1 MSETFQE
8 LSKAVS
14 EVTAGAAPS
23 VVGVGPGGSGVVV
36 GPGLVVTNAHNLRG
50 EEVVV
55 TFADGRR
62 EPAAITG
69 VDDEGDLAIVSVDT
83 AEAPPL
89 EWSDRELRLGEV
101 VLALAHPG
109 GRGLRVGVGF
119 VSATDAKFRG
129 PRGRRITGA
138 VEHSAPLVRG
148 SSGGP
153 LVDGD
158 GHLVGIN
165 THREGDGFYLAL
177 PADPELRGRVDA
189 LTRGEAPR
197 RARLGVALAPPRVA
211 RRLRRS
217 VGLPDRDGLLVHAVE
232 QGGPAE
238 RAGVRQG
245 DLIVSVQGR
254 TVGSIDEL
262 ADGLESTGTDSTGTG
277 QFVDLGVVRGVEEL
291 TVAVDLR
298 GGGTSEQG
306 SV

>member
-1 MSETFQE
+1 MSTTFEE
-8 LSKAVS
+8 LSRSVSDVAAAV
-14 EVTAGAAPS
+14 GPS
-23 VVGVGPGGSGVVV
+23 VVGIGAGGSGVVV
-36 GPGLVVTNAHNLRG
+36 GPSSVVTNAHNLRG
-50 EEVVV
+50 DEVVV

-62 EPAAITG
+62 EQGAITG
-69 VDDEGDLAIVSVDT
+69 VDEDGDLAVVSVDT
-83 AEAPPL
+83 QGVAPL

-119 VSATDAKFRG
+119 VSATDAKFQG
-129 PRGRRITGA
+129 PRGRRISGA
-138 VEHSAPLVRG
+138 IEHSAPLVRG

-153 LVDGD
+153 VVDGD
-158 GHLVGIN
+158 GRLVGIN

-177 PADPELRGRVDA
+177 RADQDLRARVDA

-217 VGLPDRDGLLVHAVE
+217 VGLPERDGLLVHAVE
-232 QGGPAE
+232 QGGPAD
-238 RAGVRQG
+238 RAGIRQG
-245 DLIVSVQGR
+245 DLIVSAHGTAVSSVDQ
-254 TVGSIDEL
+254 L
-262 ADGLESTGTDSTGTG
+262 ADALEAVDAEQS
-277 QFVDLGVVRGVEEL
+277 VDLRLVRGVEEL

-298 GGGTSEQG
+298 GAGTSEQG